1 MAVNNVS
8 NPSTQS
14 GALVNSNASGTKKAN
29 ETAAAAKTAAN
40 AYAKASRV
48 EPSIKDAANVQISQK
63 AREMNLAKQVLD
75 ATPDVRED
83 KVAKYKEMIA
93 KGEYKPDASKIAEGM
108 IREAARDELAKNPD
122 LVLED

>member
-14 GALVNSNASGTKKAN
+14 GALVNSNASGAKKAN
-29 ETAAAAKTAAN
+29 EAAATAKTAVN
-40 AYAKASRV
+40 AYAKAARV
-48 EPSIKDAANVQISQK
+48 EPSVKDAANVQISQK

-75 ATPDVRED
+75 STPDIRED

-93 KGEYKPDASKIAEGM
+93 KGQYKPDASKIADAM
-108 IREAARDELAKNPD
+108 IREAAKDDLAKNPD
-122 LVLED
+122 LVLEE